1 MISIAIV
8 GPEST
13 GKSTLAIA
21 LADHFNTV
29 CVPEYSRTFLS
40 ALNRPYQQEDLLDI
54 AEGQLKAEQER
65 KKEAKELVFLDT
77 DLFVIKVWSEFKY
90 GSCHPLILQ
99 QLAENKADFYLLT
112 AADIP
117 YEDDPLR
124 ENPSDRPELFEI
136 YRQALIEAG
145 VDFGIVKGAS
155 KKRIQDAIEF
165 VNELLTKA

>member
-13 GKSTLAIA
+13 GKSTLASA
-21 LADHFNTV
+21 LANHFKTI
-29 CVPEYSRTFLS
+29 CVPEYSRAFLS
-40 ALNRPYQQEDLLDI
+40 KLDRAYHQEDLLSI
-54 AEGQLKAEQER
+54 AQGQLKAEEQGR
-65 KKEAKELVFLDT
+65 REASKLLFLDT

-90 GSCHPLILQ
+90 GNCNPLILQ

-136 YRQALIEAG
+136 YHQELIAAG
-145 VDFGIVKGAS
+145 VDFRIVKGDL
-155 KKRIQDAIEF
+155 KKRIQDAIQH
-165 VNELLTKA
+165 VNELLTKE